1 MTDLSIFIDYY
12 RLLSEKYPEVCQS
25 IGVLIN
31 DEVFVH
37 TVLLSHSF
45 VIVCSSLIDR
55 ILKKNKIS
63 VLVISM

>member
-1 MTDLSIFIDYY
+1 MIDFSVFIDYY
-12 RLLSEKYPEVCQS
+12 RLLSEKYV
-25 IGVLIN
+25 IRWKFNIN
-31 DEVFVH
+31 DDVLVY

-45 VIVCSSLIDR
+45 VIVCSSLIDK

>member
-1 MTDLSIFIDYY
+1 MIDLSIFIDYY
-12 RLLSEKYPEVCQS
+12 RLLSEKYV
-25 IGVLIN
+25 IRWKFNIN
-31 DEVFVH
+31 DDVLVY

-45 VIVCSSLIDR
+45 VIVCSSLIDK